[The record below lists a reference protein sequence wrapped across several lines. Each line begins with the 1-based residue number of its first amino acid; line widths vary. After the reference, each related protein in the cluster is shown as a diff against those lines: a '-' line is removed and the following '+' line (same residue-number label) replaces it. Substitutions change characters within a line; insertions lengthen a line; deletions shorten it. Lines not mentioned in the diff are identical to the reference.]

1 MNKFCMQI
9 SALSSNEA
17 FVRSTVSAFCAHLK
31 PTLEQ
36 LDEIKT
42 AVSEAFTNCVVHAY
56 SRDEQQTI
64 EVEVSLE
71 KGVASIII
79 EDHGKGIEDVE
90 KAMQP
95 FFTTRPEQERSGMGF
110 TLMNTFMDSVTVT
123 SQVGSGTRVVMTKI
137 IKEDH

>member
-17 FVRSTVSAFCAHLK
+17 FVRSTVSAFCAHLN

-36 LDEIKT
+36 LEEIKT

-56 SRDEQQTI
+56 CRDDDQTI
-64 EVEVSLE
+64 DVEVSLE
-71 KGVASIII
+71 NDKASIII
-79 EDHGKGIEDVE
+79 EDHGRGIDDVE

-110 TLMNTFMDSVTVT
+110 TLMNTFMDNVAVF
-123 SQVGSGTRVVMTKI
+123 SQVGNGTKVVMTKI
-137 IKEDH
+137 IKEGN